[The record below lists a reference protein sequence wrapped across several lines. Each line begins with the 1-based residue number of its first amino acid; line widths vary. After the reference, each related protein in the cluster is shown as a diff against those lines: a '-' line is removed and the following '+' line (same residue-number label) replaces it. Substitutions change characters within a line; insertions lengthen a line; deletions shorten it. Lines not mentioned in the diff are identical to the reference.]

1 MSFFVTLSLLLG
13 SGYGYIAYRLIAPL
27 ELGGAGIAVGVL
39 GVLSMI
45 ALSFSAMVL
54 PFRFPRHRWPRYI
67 AWAAYVLFG
76 FLCLVATLLVLRD
89 LGWALAGVFADTL
102 PPEPGDRR
110 WLLGVLNGIVLGA
123 AGLLSLYGLRQA
135 RRTARVVRVDVPVAD
150 LHPDLAGF
158 TIAQISDVHVGA
170 TIRSDYVRA
179 IVERVNKME
188 PDLIAVTGD
197 LVDGTVAQLREQVA
211 PLAELA
217 AAHGVYFVPGN
228 HDYYSG
234 ARSWIQHVESLGMV
248 ALINEHRVIQPAAP
262 AQDREAAANMVVG
275 GVTDPV
281 AHNFVPEHRSD
292 PHRAMQGA
300 PAADFRLLLAHQPQ
314 SVFAAEEAGFD
325 LQICGH
331 THGGQFFPATI
342 FVHFVQPYVAGLK
355 RHGRMWIY
363 VNRGTGYWGPPLRL
377 NAPSEIT
384 LLTLV
389 PA

>member
-1 MSFFVTLSLLLG
+1 MSFFIALCLMLG

-27 ELGGAGIAVGVL
+27 GLGAAGVAL
-39 GVLSMI
+39 GVAFVAGLIGITFAS
-45 ALSFSAMVL
+45 LVL

-67 AWAAYVLFG
+67 AWGGYILFG
-76 FLCLVATLLVLRD
+76 FLCLVASLLVLRD
-89 LGWALAGVFADTL
+89 LGWILAGSFV
-102 PPEPGDRR
+102 PRERGDQR

-123 AGLLSLYGLRQA
+123 AGTLSLYGLRQA

-150 LHPDLAGF
+150 LHPDLQGF
-158 TIAQISDVHVGA
+158 TIAQISDIHVGS
-170 TIRSDYVRA
+170 TIRQNYVRS
-179 IVERVNKME
+179 IVERVNGLN

-197 LVDGTVAQLREQVA
+197 LVDGSVALLKTEVA
-211 PLAELA
+211 PLAELKA
-217 AAHGVYFVPGN
+217 RHGTFFVPGN

-234 ARSWIQHVESLGMV
+234 ALSWIEHVRVLGMR
-248 ALINEHRVIQPAAP
+248 ALINEHEVVSVSQAKLI
-262 AQDREAAANMVVG
+262 VG

-281 AHNFVPEHRSD
+281 AQKFVPEHKSD
-292 PHRAMQGA
+292 PHRALAGA
-300 PAADFRLLLAHQPQ
+300 PAADCRLLLAHQPQ
-314 SVFAAEEAGFD
+314 SVFAAHEAGFD
-325 LQICGH
+325 LQISGH

-355 RHGRMWIY
+355 RHKTMWIY

-389 PA
+389 AA